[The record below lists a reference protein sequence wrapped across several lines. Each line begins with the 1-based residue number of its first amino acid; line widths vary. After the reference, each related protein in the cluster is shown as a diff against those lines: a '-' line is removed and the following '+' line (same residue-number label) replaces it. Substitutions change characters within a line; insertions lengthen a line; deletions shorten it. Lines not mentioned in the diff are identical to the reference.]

1 MQTEASEALTYL
13 SKEPDVGAL
22 RNAYDQTVTELE
34 SYFDQ
39 CRNSYDDRRNFWPGK
54 SRDLRKHGA
63 DAFPWEGASDME
75 AHVIEERISRL
86 VSLLVSSLK
95 RANVRAFPT
104 EGTDAERAKIVSSFL
119 KWMVSSGYIPR
130 FMREMELGANYLLE
144 RGILITYVG
153 WIIEDRRIIQKLN
166 LDQIV
171 QAVPEIGTLMD
182 EGDDEAVIDRLKAA
196 YDGVTDKRGKRALKD
211 LRKSGYAELP
221 TIRRSID
228 APDVKTLSPDGDFFF
243 PSYVTDPQRSPYCFW
258 RSYYTPQ
265 ELENKILTDD
275 WDEDFVQ
282 NVIQRYS
289 GVNQDSIENEQGIRR
304 NDGLR
309 ESTYEA
315 NDLVEIIHCFQR
327 LIDPDDGAEGI
338 YRTIFHRELGSSADS
353 QYAKFELMN
362 GYDDYPVIVT
372 RLAEDSKRLYDTN
385 TVPDLLRGIQNQV
398 KVERDSRID
407 RNSLVTLPPIMH
419 PVNQAPQDWGPGR
432 YIPRRRKDDYEFADV
447 PDAAGLEGSI
457 EMEKTQL
464 DQADRLM
471 GLDEDSEISKIK
483 KQFLVDKFLEHSAEV
498 MRMCFT
504 CFQRFGPDYIF
515 FRVTGVPD
523 PQEFSKGDPNEN
535 FDISISYDSINTDP
549 DTQEAKLKQLVDLVK
564 LDRNGRIN
572 VDNLL
577 IAYASS
583 IDPILADVILQKSE
597 TAAEDVQKDV
607 LDDLSKIFAGI
618 EMPARPN
625 GGGAAMPIIQNYMQQ
640 PDIAQRMQQ
649 DQAFGQRMQKY
660 MQQYTFQEQQQ
671 VNATQFGIYGTEAA
685 SVGEVQTQDLEG
697 QS

>member
-1 MQTEASEALTYL
+1 MQTSASEALTYL
-13 SKEPDVGAL
+13 GKEPNVSEL
-22 RNAYDQTVTELE
+22 KNAYNQTVLELE

-63 DAFPWEGASDME
+63 DAFPWDGASDME
-75 AHVIEERISRL
+75 SHVIEERIGRL
-86 VSLLVSSLK
+86 VSLLISSLK
-95 RANVRAFPT
+95 RANVRAFPV

-119 KWMVSSGYIPR
+119 KWMISSGYISR

-144 RGILITYVG
+144 RGLLITYVG
-153 WIIEDRRIIQKLN
+153 WMIEDRRIIQKLD

-171 QAVPEIGTLMD
+171 EAVPEIAVLID
-182 EGDDEAVIDRLKAA
+182 EEDDEPVIQKLQAA
-196 YDGVTDKRGKRALKD
+196 FDGVTDARAKKALKD
-211 LRKSGYAELP
+211 LRKTGYAELP
-221 TIRRSID
+221 TVKRSVD
-228 APDVKTLSPDGDFFF
+228 APEVKTLSPDGDFFF

-258 RSYYTPQ
+258 RTYYTPQ

-275 WDEDFVQ
+275 WDADFVE
-282 NVIQRYS
+282 NVIKRYS
-289 GVNQDSIENEQGIRR
+289 GVNQDSIETEQEYRRGTNFKESSYESNELI
-304 NDGLR
+304 
-309 ESTYEA
+309 
-315 NDLVEIIHCFQR
+315 EIIWCYQR
-327 LIDPDDGAEGI
+327 LVDPDDGAEGI
-338 YRTIFHRELGSSADS
+338 YRTIFHREMGSSESS

-362 GYDDYPVIVT
+362 GYDDYPVVVT
-372 RLAEDSKRLYDTN
+372 RLAEDSKRLYDT
-385 TVPDLLRGIQNQV
+385 TTIPDLLRGIQNQV

-407 RNSLVTLPPIMH
+407 RNSLCTLPPIMH
-419 PVNQAPQDWGPGR
+419 PVNQPPQDWGPGR
-432 YIPRRRKDDYEFADV
+432 YIPRRRAEDYEFADT
-447 PDAAGLEGSI
+447 PGAASLEGSI

-464 DQADRLM
+464 QQADRLT

-483 KQFLVDKFLEHSAEV
+483 KQFLVDKFLEHCAEV
-498 MRMCFT
+498 MQMCFT
-504 CFQRFGPDYIF
+504 CFQRFGPDFIF

-523 PQEFSKGDPNEN
+523 PQEFTKGKPNEN
-535 FDISISYDSINTDP
+535 FDITISYDSINSDP
-549 DTQEAKLKQLVDLVK
+549 ETQEAKLKQLVDLVK

-583 IDPILADVILQKSE
+583 VDPILADSILQKTE
-597 TAAEDVQKDV
+597 TASEEVQKDI

-618 EMPARPN
+618 EMPARSN
-625 GGGAAMPIIQNYMQQ
+625 GGAVATQIIQNYMQQ

-649 DQAFGQRMQKY
+649 DQSFGQRMQKY

-685 SVGEVQTQDLEG
+685 SVGEVQTQKLEG
-697 QS
+697 